1 MPPDKVSGT
10 CGTWPSTVLSGC
22 VAAARPKGHPR
33 GLEDGRVGYAGPA
46 TKTGMTRSVFFA

>member
-1 MPPDKVSGT
+1 MPLDKVNGT
-10 CGTWPSTVLSGC
+10 CRTWPSTVLSGW
-22 VAAARPKGHPR
+22 VSFSRPKGHPR